1 MTSETLARAE
11 IRGRLLVQEA
21 RGGLKGEAWRVVVST
36 VLTSQARRRRTPKRN
51 RRIPTIPAGRTDV
64 VPVDVSAVDTGP
76 AGASP
81 EFLPQS
87 PAPPSQVRPSAP

>member
-64 VPVDVSAVDTGP
+64 GPVDVSAVGTAPRRSEAVGP
-76 AGASP
+76 AVGPGGYDSR
-81 EFLPQS
+81 
-87 PAPPSQVRPSAP
+87 PAPP